1 MTLIVGIPCSDG
13 VVIGTD
19 SAVTAGSIVL
29 PGMSKVHSVADCA
42 LVSCAGNVGPGQRFL
57 NVVSERYRADQ
68 VLGTNGTLIEEGNE
82 LAAKAFRIFQSTG
95 WIGGECSSVV
105 ALGLDHGVKE
115 WGMIRFH
122 FSSEPGPATV
132 EVMQDIP
139 FMALG
144 SGRDAAMPLLAF
156 VRKVFWSGLQPS
168 IVDAIFAIAF
178 VMETAIEIAAS
189 GVGGK
194 LQVGVLRTEEDED
207 ASRSSGKGGEAN
219 RRYSARLLESNEVEE
234 QRAAAL
240 GAYEHLAAYR
250 RGGLAAVS
258 EPEQIPSLEW
268 D

>member
-19 SAVTAGSIVL
+19 SAVTTRSIVL

-42 LVSCAGNVGPGQRFL
+42 LVACTGSVGPGQRFL
-57 NVVSERYRADQ
+57 SMVSERYRTDQ
-68 VLGTNGTLIEEGNE
+68 ALDTNGTLIEEGNE
-82 LAAKAFRIFQSTG
+82 LAAKAFRNFQSTG

-105 ALGLDHGVKE
+105 ALGLDHGIRD
-115 WGMIRFH
+115 WGLIRFH
-122 FSSEPGPATV
+122 FGGEPGPATV
-132 EVMQDIP
+132 EVIQDIP

-144 SGRDAAMPLLAF
+144 SGSAAAMPLLAF
-156 VRKVFWSGLQPS
+156 VRKVFWSGSQPS
-168 IVDAIFAIAF
+168 VVDAIFAIAF

-189 GVGGK
+189 GVGGQ
-194 LQVGVLRTEEDED
+194 LQVGVLRAEWDGD
-207 ASRSSGKGGEAN
+207 AVHSSDRGCEAN
-219 RRYSARLLESNEVEE
+219 RRYSARLLEPNEVEE

-250 RGGLAAVS
+250 RGGPAAVS

>member
-19 SAVTAGSIVL
+19 SAVTAGPIVL

-42 LVSCAGNVGPGQRFL
+42 LVACAGSVGPGQRFL
-57 NVVSERYRADQ
+57 SVVSERYRTDQ
-68 VLGTNGTLIEEGNE
+68 ALDTDGTLVEEGNE
-82 LAAKAFRIFQSTG
+82 LAAKAFRNFQSTG
-95 WIGGECSSVV
+95 WIRGECSSVV
-105 ALGLDHGVKE
+105 ALGLDHGVGD
-115 WGMIRFH
+115 WGLLRFH
-122 FSSEPGPATV
+122 FGSEPGPTTV
-132 EVMQDIP
+132 EVIQDIP
-139 FMALG
+139 FIALG

-156 VRKVFWSGLQPS
+156 VRKVFWSGSQPS
-168 IVDAIFAIAF
+168 VVDAIFAIAF

-194 LQVGVLRTEEDED
+194 LQVGVLGPEEDEEV
-207 ASRSSGKGGEAN
+207 AHSSDRGCEAN
-219 RRYSARLLESNEVEE
+219 RRYSARLLEPNEVEE

-250 RGGLAAVS
+250 RGGSAAVS
-258 EPEQIPSLEW
+258 EPEQIPALEW